1 VYSTIRTRIGPNWH
15 VCQKAVPVSPGCT
28 VLGIADQSVTPKG
41 ISWMFKWIA
50 RCWEL
55 VNFLVM
61 SGAVLVATSLG
72 GFVIQSPLQGVGC
85 STVGGLTSIPEVLD
99 DLNAGFAVAVLG

>member
-1 VYSTIRTRIGPNWH
+1 M
-15 VCQKAVPVSPGCT
+15 PVSPGCT

-41 ISWMFKWIA
+41 ISWMFKWVA
-50 RCWEL
+50 RCWVL
-55 VNFLVM
+55 VNYLVM

-72 GFVIQSPLQGVGC
+72 GFVIQGPLQGVGC

>member
-1 VYSTIRTRIGPNWH
+1 
-15 VCQKAVPVSPGCT
+15 
-28 VLGIADQSVTPKG
+28 
-41 ISWMFKWIA
+41 MFKWIA

-61 SGAVLVATSLG
+61 SGAVLVATLLG

-85 STVGGLTSIPEVLD
+85 SMVGGLPSIPEVLD
-99 DLNAGFAVAVLG
+99 DLNAGFAVSVLG